1 MINEAPCFNTKSIWG
16 GNIFEKCF
24 SGFFDT
30 RIHKSRYNCTT
41 IKTVQCIMNGGGGDK
56 KDFLCVK
63 REGSEKLFAE
73 CNPINI
79 LSFILEEREKKA
91 LKRNTQR

>member
-1 MINEAPCFNTKSIWG
+1 
-16 GNIFEKCF
+16 
-24 SGFFDT
+24 
-30 RIHKSRYNCTT
+30 
-41 IKTVQCIMNGGGGDK
+41 MNGGGGDK